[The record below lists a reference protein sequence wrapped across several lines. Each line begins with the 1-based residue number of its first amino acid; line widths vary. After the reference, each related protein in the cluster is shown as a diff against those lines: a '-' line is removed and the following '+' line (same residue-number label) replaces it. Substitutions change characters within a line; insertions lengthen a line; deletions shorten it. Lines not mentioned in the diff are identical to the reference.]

1 MASERKQTT
10 TLWSVIEKMQKRLE
24 AEGLDRDVVDAAV
37 ARGLEALL
45 DIAPPVRAAPEAAQ
59 PGAQERAEKGPA
71 PRMPLWV
78 RSRAPA
84 KA

>member
-1 MASERKQTT
+1 MPGTSKPHVT
-10 TLWSVIEKMQKRLE
+10 TLWSVIEKMQRRLE

-45 DIAPPVRAAPEAAQ
+45 DIAPPVRAVPE
-59 PGAQERAEKGPA
+59 EKVV
-71 PRMPLWV
+71 RRIPLWAHT
-78 RSRAPA
+78 RAPA